1 MPKAILLEQPG
12 GPENLKWK
20 DIPDPTPAAGEVA
33 LKQTVVGLNF
43 IDVYHRNGL
52 YKLPGYPAIIGME
65 GVGVITALGEGVRA
79 LFVGDRVGYG
89 TGPMG
94 AYAQARTIPAD
105 KVVKLPDAVLS
116 EIAAAMMLKGL
127 TAYFLARKT
136 FVVGPN
142 HTVLVHAAAGGV
154 GLLLCQLAKL
164 LGARVIGTVG
174 SEEKAA
180 LASTNGCEFP
190 ILYKKEDVVK
200 RVKEITGGEGVHAVY
215 DAVGKDTIG
224 ISLDCLMR
232 FGILISYGQSSGP
245 VPPIDPLE
253 LSRRGSLFL
262 TRPSLMHYM
271 EKAEDHQRSL
281 SELFDLLARGILKAN
296 VGQSYYLSDAAS
308 AHRDLEAA
316 KTTGSTIMITG
327 V

>member
-20 DIPDPTPAAGEVA
+20 DIPDPKPGAGEVV
-33 LKQTVVGLNF
+33 LKQTVVGVNF
-43 IDVYHRNGL
+43 IDVYHRSGL
-52 YKLPGYPAIIGME
+52 YTLPNYPAIIGME
-65 GVGVITALGEGVRA
+65 AVGVITELGEGCEG
-79 LFVGDRVGYG
+79 LSVGDRVGYG
-89 TGPMG
+89 VGPMG
-94 AYAQARTIPAD
+94 AYTQARAIPAE
-105 KVVKLPDAVLS
+105 KVVKIPDTVVS

-127 TAYFLARKT
+127 TAYFLVRRT
-136 FVVGPN
+136 FIAGPD

-180 LASTNGCEFP
+180 LAAANGCDFT

-200 RVKEITGGEGVHAVY
+200 RVKEITGGEGVNAVY

-232 FGILISYGQSSGP
+232 FGILVSYGQASGP

-253 LSRRGSLFL
+253 LSRRGSLFF

-271 EKAEDHQRSL
+271 EKTEDYQRSL
-281 SELFDLLARGILKAN
+281 SELFDILARGLLKVN
-296 VGQSYYLSDAAS
+296 VGQSYYLSDAVS
-308 AHRDLEAA
+308 AHRDLEAG